1 MNTHDRMYSRI
12 TEYGENLKKV
22 FDLPENTDPVKLC
35 KKLHSL
41 EIKTNFIMTQY
52 VNGDI
57 NLDTIDEYEK
67 KLYKSLEKIIGKENM
82 EKIHINQDPR
92 GYTIKLT
99 LEATQM
105 ARRAGVNIHRDLGG
119 YGIVAPTFTGKE

>member
-1 MNTHDRMYSRI
+1 MNKHDRMYSRI
-12 TEYGENLKKV
+12 TEYGENLKRV
-22 FDLPENTDPVKLC
+22 FELPENTDPVKLC

-41 EIKTNFIMTQY
+41 EIKANKAMNEYANGY
-52 VNGDI
+52 VNMDAM
-57 NLDTIDEYEK
+57 DEYEK
-67 KLYKSLEKIIGKENM
+67 TLYESLEKIIGKENM
-82 EKIHINQDPR
+82 KKIYINQDPR

-105 ARRAGVNIHRDLGG
+105 ARRAGVNIYRDLGG